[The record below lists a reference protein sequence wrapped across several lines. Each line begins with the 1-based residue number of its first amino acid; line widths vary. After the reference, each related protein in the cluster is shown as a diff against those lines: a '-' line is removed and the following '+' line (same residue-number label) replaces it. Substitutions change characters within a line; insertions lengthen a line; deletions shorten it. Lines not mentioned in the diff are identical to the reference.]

1 MDLTNYE
8 KKVLYGVV
16 KYPNING
23 KKIAEKLNIK
33 QSTVSVIRKKLKD
46 EGYYKLLSVPMLQ
59 NFGAEMI
66 VVIHTNF
73 NPVIPLE
80 ERIEVT
86 EVKIEAAGEIFFSMG
101 EEDKGFSLSFTKDYT
116 SIGKINDVR
125 AKTFGKLGLLDKE
138 YPKEVVFPFQISK
151 VYRFFNFAP
160 LIGKLFNIENT
171 DEGTN
176 FFPIKDVKM
185 ANREKKIFCKIVEHP
200 EASLKEIADMLGITR
215 QTVGKLKKKFIDD
228 GCIKTIAIPD
238 FNRLGLEIL
247 SFYHV
252 IFDPRNSPDFEK
264 DELKTLLNDEIIF
277 FATRQ
282 FECVAISLHENY
294 ERYKM
299 HKMFLLQRLKEKGW
313 EPENYTI
320 RTFSLNKARIIKDF
334 TFAPIAK
341 KILYCLS

>member
-1 MDLTNYE
+1 VDLTNYE
-8 KKVLYGVV
+8 KMVLYGVV
-16 KYPNING
+16 KYPMLNG

-33 QSTVSVIRKKLKD
+33 QSTVAVVKKKLKD
-46 EGYYKLLSVPMLQ
+46 MGYYRTLSVPMVQ
-59 NFGAEMI
+59 NFGAEMMVI
-66 VVIHTNF
+66 IHTNF

-80 ERIEVT
+80 KRIGIT
-86 EVKIEAAGEIFFSMG
+86 EKKIEAADEIFFSMG
-101 EEDKGFSLSFTKDYT
+101 EEEKGFSLSFTENYT
-116 SIGKINDVR
+116 GIGKINDIR

-160 LIGKLFNIENT
+160 LMGMLFNIAAADIE
-171 DEGTN
+171 DN
-176 FFPIKDVKM
+176 FFKKKNVKM
-185 ANREKKIFCKIVEHP
+185 TNNEKTIFCAIIEHP
-200 EASLKEIADMLGITR
+200 DSSLKMIADTLYTTR
-215 QTVGKLKKKFIDD
+215 QTVGKLKKKFKD
-228 GCIKTIAIPD
+228 KNYMRAVTVPD
-238 FNRLGLEIL
+238 FNKLGLEIL

-282 FECVAISLHENY
+282 FECVAISMHENY
-294 ERYKM
+294 ERYRM

-320 RTFSLNKARIIKDF
+320 RSFSLNKARIIKDF

-341 KILYCLS
+341 KVLNC